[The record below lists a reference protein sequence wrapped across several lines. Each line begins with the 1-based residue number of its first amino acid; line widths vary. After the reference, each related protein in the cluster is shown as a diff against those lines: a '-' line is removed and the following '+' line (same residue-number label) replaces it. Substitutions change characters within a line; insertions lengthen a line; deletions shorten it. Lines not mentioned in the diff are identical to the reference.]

1 MRILSL
7 APLTLLAALLVAGC
21 SSTPDKIRQS
31 PPKVYTNTKSA
42 ESVAACI
49 AERYD
54 GIGFARD
61 VLETTVR
68 ADGGRTVKMI
78 IKRTPMT
85 YGYVLDISPT
95 PTGSVLRF
103 YENYLVMARDRQ
115 FVERCGSGSF

>member
-7 APLTLLAALLVAGC
+7 VSLVAIALAGC
-21 SSTPDKIRQS
+21 ASTPDKIRQS
-31 PPKVYTNTKSA
+31 PPKVYTSTKSA
-42 ESVAACI
+42 EAVAACI

-54 GIGFARD
+54 GIGFPRD

-85 YGYVLDISPT
+85 YGYVVDISPT
-95 PTGSVLRF
+95 STGSVVNF
-103 YENYLVMARDRQ
+103 HENYLVMARDRQ
-115 FVERCGSGSF
+115 FVERCGSGNF